1 MGRNHHA
8 AVDAELDAE
17 LALLAQLFLDIY
29 IPPGEWVHWK
39 GSDIKGLGPS
49 YKRQLCMEEYLD
61 SMTLDKKP
69 RQS

>member
-1 MGRNHHA
+1 MEA
-8 AVDAELDAE
+8 KLDAE
-17 LALLAQLFLDIY
+17 QFALLALLFLNIIY
-29 IPPGEWVHWK
+29 IHCGELVHWK
-39 GSDIKGLGPS
+39 GSEMKDLGPS